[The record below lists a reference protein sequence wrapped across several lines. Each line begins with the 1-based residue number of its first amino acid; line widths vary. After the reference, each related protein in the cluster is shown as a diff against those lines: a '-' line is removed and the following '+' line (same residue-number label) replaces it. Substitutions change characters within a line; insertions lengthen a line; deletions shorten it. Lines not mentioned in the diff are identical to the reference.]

1 MCDLVVENTL
11 LSSSVLLL
19 LSVVFI
25 VFVSKNDHVEK
36 KFQNCNE
43 SLNMLCEKSNERVL
57 DFTA

>member
-1 MCDLVVENTL
+1 MCDLVVEDAL
-11 LSSSVLLL
+11 LLLPALLL

-25 VFVSKNDHVEK
+25 VFVSKNSHIER

-43 SLNMLCEKSNERVL
+43 SLDTLYEESNERIL